1 SCVTQ
6 FPYVTTIPIPD
17 QPYCESRY
25 SDETPSTGGE
35 VVFRV
40 ISPSTIGNRDPYSPS
55 IQELIKITNLRINFT
70 KLHTLGD
77 NYLDNRQ
84 ETTPKYYYALY
95 EMVVRGSCSCY
106 GHAKRCIP
114 TEDELTGNI

>member
-1 SCVTQ
+1 M
-6 FPYVTTIPIPD
+6 
-17 QPYCESRY
+17 
-25 SDETPSTGGE
+25 
-35 VVFRV
+35 
-40 ISPSTIGNRDPYSPS
+40 
-55 IQELIKITNLRINFT
+55 IKITNLRINFT

-77 NYLDNRQ
+77 NYLDTRQ

-114 TEDELTGNI
+114 TEEELKGNVTTRGKVISFDSFIFYSSLIYKLRFMVDVIVHIILKV

>member
-1 SCVTQ
+1 ML
-6 FPYVTTIPIPD
+6 
-17 QPYCESRY
+17 
-25 SDETPSTGGE
+25 
-35 VVFRV
+35 
-40 ISPSTIGNRDPYSPS
+40 GNRDPYSPS

-77 NYLDNRQ
+77 NFLDTRQ

-114 TEDELTGNI
+114 TEEEMSKNVTTPGKVISTDTTSMTMLIFRSR